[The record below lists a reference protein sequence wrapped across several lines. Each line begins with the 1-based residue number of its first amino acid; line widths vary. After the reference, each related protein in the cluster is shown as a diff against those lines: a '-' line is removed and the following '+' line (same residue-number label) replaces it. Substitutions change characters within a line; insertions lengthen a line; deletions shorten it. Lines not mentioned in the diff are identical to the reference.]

1 MKNEDYTMGGNGVY
15 GYEYYDGSYGY
26 NEYFKNLTGFFTR
39 SLNYAP
45 GNIWNA
51 RNATQMWNSTTYDLA
66 FPYGQYYNF
75 TGRPR
80 YVVAS
85 AQELPYSVAMGLHGY
100 SSAPTYADLIAARDA
115 VTMKH
120 QLSTRPSRVNAKL
133 QQIKSI
139 GEWKD
144 NEALAD
150 YPEYKTEAKEIEEE
164 AKKLEKKLE
173 LVMKPE
179 SPYSESGRLET
190 IAEIEKEA
198 AALGEKAKTLYDKC
212 KKAEAEYQEQK
223 AKEEKEKLEE
233 QANNSSEGDAVGDTS
248 VTTTEGDKKMDTDAL
263 ATEYG
268 VKKPVIVSD
277 QDVSTVAQELKTHT
291 NNDDDAK
298 DYKYVSEMFSTGK
311 INAGNI
317 VEVLDEYD
325 DYEKLYDG
333 IYEMDNSKEIMTTLL
348 STLQARVKLLKDNG
362 YITAAEY
369 SDYTKK
375 ISNVKKNL
383 GGDAKDIA
391 NSEPTIKM
399 TNTST
404 NTSQNLKLFSKY
416 LKEYVIDKIKGKGV
430 QADFDAKVKAK
441 QNERT
446 TKATADFYKDH
457 ATGKAGKEV
466 NGTPA
471 LPAGITYLPNSK
483 EFQWKYDSTTIF
495 KGKSYKELGDKI
507 LASKKTEVIA
517 KWNDILKEMDKNL
530 KDKPAS

>member
-277 QDVSTVAQELKTHT
+277 QDVSTVVRNVKINT
-291 NNDDDAK
+291 NNSNDSKNYTDF
-298 DYKYVSEMFSTGK
+298 VNMFTTGA
-311 INAGNI
+311 INKGNI
-317 VEVLDEYD
+317 IEVLDGVLSSNYD
-325 DYEKLYDG
+325 LYDG
-333 IYEMDNSKEIMTTLL
+333 IYEMDKSNDAMGKVIATIRERVNELTPEFLDKNTAKAIKDTLAL
-348 STLQARVKLLKDNG
+348 VENKLGTKVDIPKDSPKFNWG
-362 YITAAEY
+362 
-369 SDYTKK
+369 D
-375 ISNVKKNL
+375 KKNL
-383 GGDAKDIA
+383 DVNGIFKEIVAK
-391 NSEPTIKM
+391 
-399 TNTST
+399 
-404 NTSQNLKLFSKY
+404 L
-416 LKEYVIDKIKGKGV
+416 KGKGT

-441 QNERT
+441 QKERT

-457 ATGKAGKEV
+457 ATPTGKEV

-471 LPAGITYLPNSK
+471 LPAGVTYLPNSK
-483 EFQWKYDSTTIF
+483 EFQWKYDSSTVF
-495 KGKSYKELGDKI
+495 KGKSYKELNEKI
-507 LASKKTEVIA
+507 LSSKNRQAIA
-517 KWNDILKEMDKNL
+517 KWDTIVKEMDKKL
-530 KDKPAS
+530 K

>member
-1 MKNEDYTMGGNGVY
+1 MGGNGVY

-26 NEYFKNLTGFFTR
+26 NEYYKNLTGFFTR

-51 RNATQMWNSTTYDLA
+51 RNALQMWNSTTHDLA
-66 FPYGQYYNF
+66 FPYGQYFNF

-100 SSAPTYADLIAARDA
+100 SSMPTYADLIAARDA

-120 QLSTRPSRVNAKL
+120 QLSTRPGRVNNQL
-133 QQIKSI
+133 QGIKSI

-173 LVMKPE
+173 LIMKPE
-179 SPYSESGRLET
+179 SPYSESGRLDA
-190 IAEIEKEA
+190 IAELEKEA

-212 KKAEAEYQEQK
+212 KKAEAEYQEKK
-223 AKEEKEKLEE
+223 AKEEKEKIDE
-233 QANNSSEGDAVGDTS
+233 QAEHAGGSGDAAGDTT

-263 ATEYG
+263 AGEYD

-277 QDVSTVAQELKTHT
+277 QDVSTVAQELRTHT

-298 DYKYVSEMFSTGK
+298 DYKTVSEMFSTGK

-317 VEVLDEYD
+317 VEVLEEYD
-325 DYEKLYDG
+325 DYEKLYKG
-333 IYEMDNSKEIMTTLL
+333 IYEMDNSKEVMTTLL
-348 STLQARVKLLKDNG
+348 STLTARVKLLKDNG

-375 ISNVKKNL
+375 INNVKKTL
-383 GGDAKDIA
+383 GGNAKDIA
-391 NSEPTIKM
+391 DSEQTIKM
-399 TNTST
+399 TNTTT
-404 NTSQNLKLFSKY
+404 NTSENLKIFSRY
-416 LKEYVIDKIKGKGV
+416 LKEYVIDKIKDKGT

-441 QNERT
+441 QKERT

-471 LPAGITYLPNSK
+471 LPAGVTYLPNSK
-483 EFQWKYDSTTIF
+483 EFQWKYDSTTVF

-517 KWNDILKEMDKNL
+517 KWNDILKEMDKGL

>member
-1 MKNEDYTMGGNGVY
+1 MKNEDYTMGGNGIY

-212 KKAEAEYQEQK
+212 TKAEAEYQE
-223 AKEEKEKLEE
+223 
-233 QANNSSEGDAVGDTS
+233 ANNSSEGDAVGDTS

-291 NNDDDAK
+291 NNDDDEK

-333 IYEMDNSKEIMTTLL
+333 IHEMDNSKEIMTTLL
-348 STLQARVKLLKDNG
+348 STLKARITSLKEAG
-362 YITAAEY
+362 YITPAEY

-375 ISNVKKNL
+375 INNVKKSL
-383 GGDAKDIA
+383 GGNVKDIEK
-391 NSEPTIKM
+391 SELTIKM

-404 NTSQNLKLFSKY
+404 NTSENLKIFSKY
-416 LKEYVIDKIKGKGV
+416 LKEYVIDKIKGKGT

-441 QNERT
+441 QKERT

-471 LPAGITYLPNSK
+471 LPAGVTYLPNSK

-517 KWNDILKEMDKNL
+517 KWNDILKEMDKKL
-530 KDKPAS
+530 K